1 MWGIQSQK
9 GRINMLSTSCGLQP
23 YNVKL
28 FFDDL
33 KTLLQKSCTKAC
45 RFMNLG
51 FSSSNLG

>member
-1 MWGIQSQK
+1 MWGIQSRK